1 MATTNERTHISVH
14 NIPNGYSLT
23 VDKNSYIA
31 FNERELLEE
40 IFVHVGL
47 EKNDYMNQQTIHDLM
62 VACATYPKEGDAIRR
77 VAELEAMIEAMER
90 SHQSDLDRIRDLKER
105 LADSAKQ
112 LSDLRA
118 KYNIPHVPRKIIRK
132 RDIAIADIK
141 TPKKKPAKVSD
152 EKQIELEQKL
162 KDKGVLK

>member
-40 IFVHVGL
+40 LFVHVGL

-62 VACATYPKEGDAIRR
+62 VACATYPNEGDAIRR
-77 VAELEAMIEAMER
+77 AAELEAQIEAMEQ
-90 SHQSDLDRIRDLKER
+90 SHQRDLDRIRDLKER

-118 KYNIPHVPRKIIRK
+118 KYNIPHVPRNIRK
-132 RDIAIADIK
+132 RDMAIADIK
-141 TPKKKPAKVSD
+141 TPKKKPAKVTG
-152 EKQIELEQKL
+152 EKQMELEQKL

>member
-62 VACATYPKEGDAIRR
+62 VACATYPNEGDAIRR
-77 VAELEAMIEAMER
+77 VAELESQIEAMEL
-90 SHQSDLDRIRDLKER
+90 SHQRDLDNIRDLKER
-105 LADSAKQ
+105 LADTASQ

-118 KYNIPHVPRKIIRK
+118 EYIPHIPRKIRK

-141 TPKKKPAKVSD
+141 TTKKKPVKVSS
-152 EKQIELEQKL
+152 EKQKELEHKL
-162 KDKGVLK
+162 RDKGILK